1 MILYQK
7 SIKRHQEIGRMQLI
21 ADCLAGLAMVAQKV
35 GDYKRSVKLFGMA
48 DSLRPKHISMP
59 PADVSLYDPV
69 MSAAKAQLP
78 EGDFEKL
85 FKEGSG
91 MSVEDSSKYALSW
104 NYP

>member
-48 DSLRPKHISMP
+48 DSLRSKHISMP
-59 PADVSLYDPV
+59 PADVSCMIL
-69 MSAAKAQLP
+69 LC
-78 EGDFEKL
+78 L
-85 FKEGSG
+85 RRR
-91 MSVEDSSKYALSW
+91 L
-104 NYP
+104 NYPKGILRNCLKREAACP